1 MSLALTYSSN
11 RASVEALVTSLR
23 SSTPPSTT
31 TSSSHDTLPTISIH
45 HCDLSSDA
53 DISRL
58 FTELA
63 SEHTQAGP
71 DVLVVNAGYG
81 KRISDIAD
89 IPLSEW
95 DTTIGINL
103 RASFLLCQGM
113 C

>member
-11 RASVEALVTSLR
+11 RASVESLVESLR
-23 SSTPPSTT
+23 TSC
-31 TSSSHDTLPTISIH
+31 SSSPGPIISIH

-53 DISRL
+53 DITRL
-58 FTELA
+58 FDEIRV
-63 SEHTQAGP
+63 EHSQLGP

-95 DTTIGINL
+95 DTTLGINL

-113 C
+113 